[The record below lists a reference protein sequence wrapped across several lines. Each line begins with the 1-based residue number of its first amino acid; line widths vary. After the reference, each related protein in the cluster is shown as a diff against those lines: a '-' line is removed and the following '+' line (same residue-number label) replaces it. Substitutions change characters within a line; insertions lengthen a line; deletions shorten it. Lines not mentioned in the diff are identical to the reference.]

1 MTIKNKYKLL
11 GGKIMFNSEKEII
24 GFLLTLTRTK
34 EDLTEEIEKEIINFI
49 SVSNDRNFHIG
60 DKVRIK
66 SWNKMC
72 EEFDHD
78 EDIYCNATFVSGM
91 KYLCGKEIIIEDIRK
106 YDVENYDVIQ
116 NIDGYVISFDMIEK
130 CL

>member
-1 MTIKNKYKLL
+1 
-11 GGKIMFNSEKEII
+11 MFKSEREII

-34 EDLTEEIEKEIINFI
+34 EDLTEEIEKEILEFI
-49 SVSNDRNFHIG
+49 SVSKDREFHIG

-66 SWNKMC
+66 SWSKMC

-78 EDIYCNATFVSGM
+78 KDIYCNGTFLNDM
-91 KYLCGKEIIIEDIRK
+91 KYLCGREFIIKDIRK
-106 YDVENYDVIQ
+106 YDKVDSYLVVQ
-116 NIDGYVISFDMIEK
+116 NIDDYIISFDMIEK